1 MTDYGRPLQF
11 GLFVSPASEQL
22 DNTLAL
28 AQIADDSLD
37 FLAVQDH
44 PYQAKFLDCWA
55 LIATVLA
62 RTQKVRVLPD
72 VASLPLRPP
81 AVLAKTAASLDVISG
96 GRFELGL
103 GAGAFWEAIGAM
115 GGEVRSRGDAAQAL
129 EEAVQV
135 IRLMW
140 SGQRSVRFDGQHYRL
155 AGVHPGPAPAH
166 DMQIWLGVGG
176 PRLLGFLGRSA
187 GGWVPSNSYFPP
199 EKLPAMQQRID
210 DAATAAGRD
219 PASIVRAYNI
229 FGEIGPSP
237 AGDPFQGTVDQWVD
251 ALTALAV
258 ETGMDTFLLG
268 TADDDV
274 AQARRFAE
282 EVAPAVR
289 SAVDRH
295 RAGIS

>member
-11 GLFVSPASEQL
+11 GLFVSPATEQL
-22 DNTLAL
+22 DNTLTL
-28 AQIADDSLD
+28 ARIADESLD

-44 PYQAKFLDCWA
+44 PYQAKYLDSWA
-55 LIATVLA
+55 LMTTLLA
-62 RTQKVRVLPD
+62 RTRRVRVLSD

-115 GGEVRSRGDAAQAL
+115 GGQVHSPGEAAQAL

-140 SGQRSVRFDGQHYRL
+140 SRQRSVRFDGHHYRL

-166 DMQIWLGVGG
+166 EMQIWLGVGG

-187 GGWVPSNSYFPP
+187 DGWVPSNTYFPR

-210 DAATAAGRD
+210 DGAVAAGRD
-219 PASIVRAYNI
+219 PGSIVRAYNI
-229 FGEIGPSP
+229 FGEITGS
-237 AGDPFQGTVDQWVD
+237 AAEPFHGSVDQWVD
-251 ALTALAV
+251 ELTRLAV
-258 ETGMDTFLLG
+258 ETGMDTFLFG
-268 TADDDV
+268 SAQDD
-274 AQARRFAE
+274 ATQAERFAK
-282 EVAPAVR
+282 EVVPAVR
-289 SAVDRH
+289 SAVRQH
-295 RAGIS
+295 RAG